1 MCSNEVP
8 VNAPPY
14 LRSRLRVLDSPE
26 VEHSHSTTISTK
38 MIAAVLMTPV
48 AALNLGSAVVQ
59 SNRPTGVPRCSLVHM
74 ATGLNPSSPNDRAAV
89 AARAAAARYPV
100 PPVYAS
106 TGSGGAMTDAEAKR
120 KWAADRNAQQRNT
133 QRAQSTSPPMERVA
147 KATEGLRR
155 EYTASI
161 GAGTIYS
168 PPGSGGGM
176 SDAEAKQQWSAQR
189 SAPQRAA
196 ARQAALAAPTTAAPD
211 AADSADVDP
220 GADDSADVDSGADEP
235 AAVEPAAPAAV
246 APASA
251 ADYLQSTTHAAN
263 ARARPSLYP
272 TQSIYAAP
280 GSGGPMT
287 DAEAKRKWSA
297 QRNAEQ
303 RRAERAERDGP
314 RSTTY

>member
-1 MCSNEVP
+1 
-8 VNAPPY
+8 
-14 LRSRLRVLDSPE
+14 
-26 VEHSHSTTISTK
+26 
-38 MIAAVLMTPV
+38 MIVAVLTPVV
-48 AALNLGSAVVQ
+48 AALNLGSTLVQ

-74 ATGLNPSSPNDRAAV
+74 ASGLNPSSQNDRAAV

-120 KWAADRNAQQRNT
+120 KWAADRSAQQRSA
-133 QRAQSTSPPMERVA
+133 QRSQSTSPPADRVA
-147 KATEGLRR
+147 KATAGLRR

-176 SDAEAKQQWSAQR
+176 SDAEAKQAWSAQR
-189 SAPQRAA
+189 SATQRAA
-196 ARQAALAAPTTAAPD
+196 ARQVAPAAPTADPD

-220 GADDSADVDSGADEP
+220 GADDP
-235 AAVEPAAPAAV
+235 AAVEPAAPAAD
-246 APASA
+246 APATA
-251 ADYLQSTTHAAN
+251 AAYLQSTTHAAN
-263 ARARPSLYP
+263 ARARPALYP
-272 TQSIYAAP
+272 TQSIYAPP
-280 GSGGPMT
+280 GAGGAMT
-287 DAEAKRKWSA
+287 DAEAKRKWSG

>member
-1 MCSNEVP
+1 
-8 VNAPPY
+8 
-14 LRSRLRVLDSPE
+14 
-26 VEHSHSTTISTK
+26 
-38 MIAAVLMTPV
+38 MIVAVLTPVV
-48 AALNLGSAVVQ
+48 AALNLGSALVQ

-74 ATGLNPSSPNDRAAV
+74 ASGLNPSSQNDRAAV

-120 KWAADRNAQQRNT
+120 KWAADRSAQQRSA
-133 QRAQSTSPPMERVA
+133 QRGSEPRGDRAA
-147 KATEGLRR
+147 KATAGLRR

-176 SDAEAKQQWSAQR
+176 SDAEAKQAWSAQR
-189 SAPQRAA
+189 SATQRAA
-196 ARQAALAAPTTAAPD
+196 ARQVAPAAPTADLD

-220 GADDSADVDSGADEP
+220 AADDP

-246 APASA
+246 APAT
-251 ADYLQSTTHAAN
+251 ADAYLQSTTHAAN
-263 ARARPSLYP
+263 ARARPALYP
-272 TQSIYAAP
+272 TQSIYAPP
-280 GSGGPMT
+280 GAGGAMT
-287 DAEAKRKWSA
+287 DAEAKRKWSG

-314 RSTTY
+314 RSTSY